1 MIIKLE
7 TLLENGIIEPNKIT
21 EIVCENKTIFKGY
34 SDDISKFGNKYE
46 LVKFR
51 DNLEEGFNK
60 PFYTIEVKA
69 KNTINES
76 FSSSLGINSK
86 NDLNQ
91 AIKFYKYYDLDKQ
104 QVLSEEIEYLSEAFG
119 DEYYDLLL
127 DEEINNYKDYS
138 EDILTEKLTKYNVDE
153 KLNKK
158 IDKTADKNYTSKA
171 TTAGGFIGWFYGG
184 IIGIF
189 IGRFVGHNIAASAKQ
204 DKIDRLYRYLKN
216 DSELIGITN
225 RMKSIL
231 NNDKLSK
238 EDKDELKLLR
248 KSFSSRLKVVK
259 TNYREHPYGSK
270 DWGEWK
276 PSAEWKP
283 GMGKPDIV
291 YEDLNNDDLVKTSK
305 EVLQEMPIV
314 GGVVG
319 AEGPAKGDK
328 ITEHIPKKIDKS
340 NPAELNQKT
349 DDEKGGIEFKQDTS
363 LQEWF
368 GRKKQEKET
377 KSTDNIKDDVEKE
390 PKNTKTVTIDRSQNE
405 FGQWKSYDAYKANEK
420 KDADE
425 AHAGVLRNEKKKEEY
440 FAKHPKAPDPN
451 TYWDVKNKCLR
462 DKDTNEVVKKTKYS
476 PATLREDVEQID
488 EEVLDRILLERP
500 LINTDKFDKDGNSQ
514 DIIDYPASRK
524 IIYGKDEK
532 TEKQLKKNVKKFN
545 GKVVR
550 NEPTSSLHTT
560 PYTFY
565 KKESAKDAPISNW
578 KYVSDKE
585 AEKYARKV
593 FDNSN
598 AAKRL
603 EVDEDDVK
611 RIANNDSA
619 RITNSK
625 RDFSKDD
632 PNTNKKYTD
641 ELEARLKK
649 AKEDVA
655 KEEKKDKK

>member
-21 EIVCENKTIFKGY
+21 EIICENKTIFKGY
-34 SDDISKFGNKYE
+34 SNDISSFGNEYE

-127 DEEINNYKDYS
+127 DEEIDNYKDYS

-153 KLNKK
+153 KLDKK
-158 IDKTADKNYTSKA
+158 IDKTADKNYTHKA
-171 TTAGGFIGWFYGG
+171 TTAGGFIGWFFGG

-216 DSELIGITN
+216 DSELIGIAN

-238 EDKDELKLLR
+238 EDKDELKSLR
-248 KSFSSRLKVVK
+248 KSFSSRLKVLK
-259 TNYREHPYGSK
+259 TNYREDPYWYRPKG
-270 DWGEWK
+270 WGEF
-276 PSAEWKP
+276 KP
-283 GMGKPDIV
+283 GII

-305 EVLQEMPIV
+305 EVLQE
-314 GGVVG
+314 
-319 AEGPAKGDK
+319 
-328 ITEHIPKKIDKS
+328 
-340 NPAELNQKT
+340 
-349 DDEKGGIEFKQDTS
+349 
-363 LQEWF
+363 WF
-368 GRKKQEKET
+368 GKKKQEKET
-377 KSTDNIKDDVEKE
+377 QNKIDTDKEKE
-390 PKNTKTVTIDRSQNE
+390 PENTKTVTIDRSKNE

-420 KDADE
+420 KEADE

-451 TYWDVKNKCLR
+451 TYWDSKNKCLR

-488 EEVLDRILLERP
+488 EEVLDRLL
-500 LINTDKFDKDGNSQ
+500 
-514 DIIDYPASRK
+514 
-524 IIYGKDEK
+524 
-532 TEKQLKKNVKKFN
+532 
-545 GKVVR
+545 
-550 NEPTSSLHTT
+550 
-560 PYTFY
+560 
-565 KKESAKDAPISNW
+565 
-578 KYVSDKE
+578 
-585 AEKYARKV
+585 
-593 FDNSN
+593 
-598 AAKRL
+598 
-603 EVDEDDVK
+603 
-611 RIANNDSA
+611 
-619 RITNSK
+619 
-625 RDFSKDD
+625 
-632 PNTNKKYTD
+632 NK
-641 ELEARLKK
+641 
-649 AKEDVA
+649 
-655 KEEKKDKK
+655 

>member
-158 IDKTADKNYTSKA
+158 IDKTADKNYTHKA
-171 TTAGGFIGWFYGG
+171 TTAGGFIGWFFGG

-259 TNYREHPYGSK
+259 TNYREDPYRIKSDWRIK
-270 DWGEWK
+270 DL
-276 PSAEWKP
+276 P
-283 GMGKPDIV
+283 GGM

-405 FGQWKSYDAYKANEK
+405 FGQWKSYDDYKANEK

-451 TYWDVKNKCLR
+451 TYWDAKNKCLR

-476 PATLREDVEQID
+476 PAALREDIEQID
-488 EEVLDRILLERP
+488 EEVLDKLLLEMP
-500 LINTDKFDKDGNSQ
+500 LINTDKIDKGKNS
-514 DIIDYPASRK
+514 DDLIDYPGSRK
-524 IIYGKDEK
+524 IIYGKDKK
-532 TEKQLKKNVKKFN
+532 TEEQLKKNVDKFN
-545 GKVVR
+545 GKMAR
-550 NEPTSSLHTT
+550 DEGATISSRTSTYNFS
-560 PYTFY
+560 
-565 KKESAKDAPISNW
+565 KKESLKNAPISNW
-578 KYVSDKE
+578 KYVSDKD

-593 FDNSN
+593 TRSN
-598 AAKRL
+598 VSIKRL

-611 RIANNDSA
+611 RITDNDYA
-619 RITNSK
+619 RVKDSK
-625 RDFSKDD
+625 RDFSKDA
-632 PNTNKKYTD
+632 PNTDKRYTD
-641 ELEARLKK
+641 ELDARLKK
-649 AKEDVA
+649 AKEDVN

>member
-34 SDDISKFGNKYE
+34 SNDISNFGNEYE

-60 PFYTIEVKA
+60 PFYIIEAKA

-104 QVLSEEIEYLSEAFG
+104 QVLSEEIEYLSESFG

-127 DEEINNYKDYS
+127 DEEIDNYKDYS

-153 KLNKK
+153 KLDKK
-158 IDKTADKNYTSKA
+158 IDKTADKNYTHKA
-171 TTAGGFIGWFYGG
+171 TTAGGFIGWFFGG

-216 DSELIGITN
+216 DSELIGISN

-238 EDKDELKLLR
+238 EDKDELKSLR
-248 KSFSSRLKVVK
+248 KSFSSRLKVLK
-259 TNYREHPYGSK
+259 TNYREDPYWYRPKG
-270 DWGEWK
+270 WGEF
-276 PSAEWKP
+276 KP
-283 GMGKPDIV
+283 GII

-319 AEGPAKGDK
+319 AEGPAKGGPAKRDK
-328 ITEHIPKKIDKS
+328 TTEPAKGITKL
-340 NPAELNQKT
+340 NPAELKYEKA
-349 DDEKGGIEFKQDTS
+349 DDEKAGIEFKQDTLS
-363 LQEWF
+363 EDNDVQPKAVLQEWF
-368 GRKKQEKET
+368 GKKKQEKET
-377 KSTDNIKDDVEKE
+377 KSIDNIKDDVKKE
-390 PKNTKTVTIDRSQNE
+390 QENTKTVTIDRSKNE

-420 KDADE
+420 KEADE

-451 TYWDVKNKCLR
+451 TYWDAKNKCLR

-476 PATLREDVEQID
+476 PATLREDIEQID
-488 EEVLDRILLERP
+488 EEVLDRLL
-500 LINTDKFDKDGNSQ
+500 
-514 DIIDYPASRK
+514 
-524 IIYGKDEK
+524 
-532 TEKQLKKNVKKFN
+532 
-545 GKVVR
+545 
-550 NEPTSSLHTT
+550 
-560 PYTFY
+560 
-565 KKESAKDAPISNW
+565 
-578 KYVSDKE
+578 
-585 AEKYARKV
+585 
-593 FDNSN
+593 
-598 AAKRL
+598 
-603 EVDEDDVK
+603 
-611 RIANNDSA
+611 
-619 RITNSK
+619 
-625 RDFSKDD
+625 
-632 PNTNKKYTD
+632 NK
-641 ELEARLKK
+641 
-649 AKEDVA
+649 
-655 KEEKKDKK
+655 

>member
-21 EIVCENKTIFKGY
+21 EIICENKTIFKGY
-34 SDDISKFGNKYE
+34 SDDISKFGDKYE

-104 QVLSEEIEYLSEAFG
+104 QSLSEEIEYLSEAFG

-127 DEEINNYKDYS
+127 DEEIDNYKDYS

-153 KLNKK
+153 KLDKK
-158 IDKTADKNYTSKA
+158 IDKTADKHYTSKA
-171 TTAGGFIGWFYGG
+171 TTAGGFIGWFFGG

-204 DKIDRLYRYLKN
+204 DKIDRLYMCLKD
-216 DSELIGITN
+216 DSELIGISN

-238 EDKDELKLLR
+238 EDKDELKTLR
-248 KSFSSRLKVVK
+248 KSFSSRLKLLK
-259 TNYREHPYGSK
+259 TNYRGDHPYGINRYT
-270 DWGEWK
+270 
-276 PSAEWKP
+276 
-283 GMGKPDIV
+283 PDII
-291 YEDLNNDDLVKTSK
+291 YEDLNNDELAKTSK

-340 NPAELNQKT
+340 NQAELKN
-349 DDEKGGIEFKQDTS
+349 DEKAGIEFKQDTS

-405 FGQWKSYDAYKANEK
+405 FGQWKSYDDYKANEK
-420 KDADE
+420 KEAAE
-425 AHAGVLRNEKKKEEY
+425 AHAGVLRNEQKKKEY

-451 TYWDVKNKCLR
+451 TYWDAKNKCLR

-476 PATLREDVEQID
+476 PAALREDIEQID
-488 EEVLDRILLERP
+488 EEVLNRILLERP
-500 LINTDKFDKDGNSQ
+500 LINTDKFDENGESQ
-514 DIIDYPASRK
+514 DLIDYPGSRK
-524 IIYGKDEK
+524 IIYGKDKK

-545 GKVVR
+545 GKTVR
-550 NEPTSSLHTT
+550 DESTSSIYTK

-578 KYVSDKE
+578 KYVSDKD
-585 AEKYARKV
+585 AEKYARKA
-593 FDNSN
+593 FDYGNR
-598 AAKRL
+598 AKRL
-603 EVDEDDVK
+603 EVDEKDIK
-611 RIANNDSA
+611 RITDNDST
-619 RITNSK
+619 RIIDSK
-625 RDFSKDD
+625 RDFSKD
-632 PNTNKKYTD
+632 NESKGVIHKRRYTD

-649 AKEDVA
+649 AKEDVD